1 MTRGNAN
8 TVHLGV
14 QDWLVLAGILLV
26 IVIPSIALWS
36 RLSTQTAEILVRQE
50 YILDRLDRL
59 EGKP

>member
-1 MTRGNAN
+1 M
-8 TVHLGV
+8 
-14 QDWLVLAGILLV
+14 LAGILLV

-50 YILDRLDRL
+50 YILDRLDHL